1 MDKDQRT
8 LKQIEITILK
18 LLSESQIE
26 EILDEDYLINILK
39 DIK

>member
-18 LLSESQIE
+18 LLPESQIE
-26 EILDEDYLINILK
+26 EILDDDYLINILEDSK
-39 DIK
+39 